1 MLEFFFIRKG
11 INMNKILSTAMVST
25 LLATS
30 ASAANLDFIKGDFYG
45 GVGMGIENF
54 SHYSSYDPG
63 VTVVVNGGKP
73 IIKLGPGTIG
83 AEGEITYTVLPMG
96 HSYASDLSIF
106 TLSAFAT
113 YTFDHTEKIYTRVK
127 AGLSHRNYTF
137 DNSRYYSN
145 YNSRGVSAGVG
156 AGYKLND
163 KMRLFSDLVLI
174 DGSNLTQVN
183 FGTQMN
189 F

>member
-1 MLEFFFIRKG
+1 
-11 INMNKILSTAMVST
+11 MNKISSTAMVSA
-25 LLATS
+25 LFVTS
-30 ASAANLDFIKGDFYG
+30 AVSADFIKGDFYG
-45 GVGMGIENF
+45 GAGIGVENF

-83 AEGEITYTVLPMG
+83 AEGELTYTVVPLS
-96 HSYASDLSIF
+96 HSFGDDLSIF

-113 YTFDHTEKIYTRVK
+113 YTFDHTDKIYTRVK
-127 AGLSHRNYTF
+127 AGFTHRNYSF
-137 DNSRYYSN
+137 DNESFNSN
-145 YNSRGVSAGVG
+145 YNSRGVAAGVG
-156 AGYKLND
+156 AGYKLSDNIG
-163 KMRLFSDLVLI
+163 LFSDLVLV

-183 FGTQMN
+183 FGAKMN

>member
-1 MLEFFFIRKG
+1 
-11 INMNKILSTAMVST
+11 MNKILSTVIVSVA
-25 LLATS
+25 LATG
-30 ASAANLDFIKGDFYG
+30 AHGANLNFIKGDFYG

-54 SHYSSYDPG
+54 SNYSSYDPG
-63 VTVVVNGGKP
+63 VTLVVNGGKP

-83 AEGEITYTVLPMG
+83 AEGEMTYTVLPMG

-127 AGLSHRNYTF
+127 AGLSHRSYSF

-145 YNSRGVSAGVG
+145 YNSRGVSASVG

-174 DGSNLTQVN
+174 DGSDLTQIN